1 MRLTTYTDYSLRVLI
16 YLAVSTEER
25 ATIREI
31 AQHYGISR
39 NHLMKVVQE
48 LSQRGYLVA
57 LRGKNGGLQL
67 KKPPSEIKI
76 GQLVSAMEND
86 MALTECFG
94 DNNQCLLTPACGL
107 IPILAEALQSFLATL
122 DRYTLEDVVAG
133 PQRAELIKILGM
145 Q

>member
-1 MRLTTYTDYSLRVLI
+1 MRLTAYTDYSLRVLI

-31 AQHYGISR
+31 AQHYNISR

-48 LSQRGYLVA
+48 LSQRGYVVA

-67 KKPPSEIKI
+67 KKPPAEIKI
-76 GQLVSAMEND
+76 GKLVAAMEND
-86 MALTECFG
+86 MALTECLG
-94 DNNQCLLTPACGL
+94 NNNQCILTPACAL
-107 IPILAEALQSFLATL
+107 RPILAEALKSFLSTL

-133 PQRAELIKILGM
+133 PQRAELIKILDM
-145 Q
+145 H